1 MIPIATELEVDVN
14 ALKSNF
20 FQKLWDEDA
29 EFFKVLPQKE
39 NAVLQDV
46 RELHG
51 YTPWA
56 FNLAGP
62 QYAKAWKFLM
72 STRHFLAPY
81 GLTTA
86 EQCHPDFQVA
96 YEGHE
101 CQWNG
106 PSWPYATSMT
116 LIGLAN
122 LLNEQEQDYVTARD
136 YVMLLNLYAR
146 SQYRKSDNG
155 EYIPWIDENLNPFT
169 GDWISRSMLQ
179 QRDQMPKERGRDYNH
194 SSFCDL
200 VITGLIG
207 LRPQVGDTLVVNPL
221 LEDKQW
227 DYFCLDRV
235 YYHGKMIT
243 VMYDRTGKKYNKG
256 VGLSIFVDGEKVV
269 SSSVLKKV
277 SCKL

>member
-1 MIPIATELEVDVN
+1 MVSGSIQLLNDHYPDLLTNYKAWKDEKFVPEVGLFWQTDNRDGMEISIGGNGFRATINSYMLAEASILAKLATMKNDPIATELEVEVS

-122 LLNEQEQDYVTARD
+122 LLNEQQQD
-136 YVMLLNLYAR
+136 
-146 SQYRKSDNG
+146 
-155 EYIPWIDENLNPFT
+155 
-169 GDWISRSMLQ
+169 
-179 QRDQMPKERGRDYNH
+179 
-194 SSFCDL
+194 
-200 VITGLIG
+200 
-207 LRPQVGDTLVVNPL
+207 
-221 LEDKQW
+221 
-227 DYFCLDRV
+227 
-235 YYHGKMIT
+235 
-243 VMYDRTGKKYNKG
+243 
-256 VGLSIFVDGEKVV
+256 
-269 SSSVLKKV
+269 
-277 SCKL
+277 